1 MDTKSLEHHC
11 GVVKV
16 REELDK
22 ISRKLALVK
31 NKTSFKNS
39 SHYDNSNSNKTHGVS
54 LPDEREHFDRTVRK
68 RAMKVL
74 KERER
79 EFAREIKREYKP
91 YLEAD
96 VQTIKDFP
104 ETIGSP
110 KTKKQLIKSK

>member
-16 REELDK
+16 RQELDK

-31 NKTSFKNS
+31 HKTSFKKS
-39 SHYDNSNSNKTHGVS
+39 SHYDNSNSDSTQVVS
-54 LPDEREHFDRTVRK
+54 LPDDRDHFDRTVRE

-79 EFAREIKREYKP
+79 EFAIEIKREYKP

-110 KTKKQLIKSK
+110 KTKRQLIKSK